1 VVPAIGLAILAARL
15 REHEVKI
22 YDLNHQ
28 PTLDLNADVVGVTDL
43 YANHANAIDIM
54 RAAKEESATTVIGG
68 PNVSFLAERILR
80 NNPFV
85 DYAIVADGEDA
96 LPALLAGNKPENI
109 PNLVFRDGERI
120 VRNPR
125 QRVRM
130 DTLFDLDD
138 VVGLDIDPGKLY
150 TINAIRGCAKAEKE
164 GRCSFCSL
172 DLALNVMDP
181 ALVWEQIGILNSKYG
196 LTRFFEAGDT
206 FMVGKFPE
214 KLLAARPSRLENTSF
229 RVYASADEI
238 TPESSKLLAALHVE
252 EIFVGVESYNDRI
265 LEQAGKGYRTADIDN
280 AITLLHEQGI
290 RLHLPFI
297 YGLPGETLE
306 TAEATFRFAEEH
318 ANAGRLHRVISALA
332 VPFPGTQLFEDIRTD
347 PQAAA
352 SYPGDLD
359 RDDQFDYQ
367 ALIRLNLQHFTTL
380 DFNEGNR
387 LVERTM
393 KLCPAGH
400 RTSFD
405 YNR

>member
-252 EIFVGVESYNDRI
+252 EILSASRVTTIEFLNKQEKVIVQQILITQSLCCTNKESDCTCLSSTACRVKRLRPQKPHSGLQKNMQTLVGFIASSAHLQFHFLARNYSRIFVQIRKQQHPI
-265 LEQAGKGYRTADIDN
+265 LATLTEMTSL
-280 AITLLHEQGI
+280 ITK
-290 RLHLPFI
+290 R
-297 YGLPGETLE
+297 
-306 TAEATFRFAEEH
+306 
-318 ANAGRLHRVISALA
+318 
-332 VPFPGTQLFEDIRTD
+332 
-347 PQAAA
+347 
-352 SYPGDLD
+352 
-359 RDDQFDYQ
+359 
-367 ALIRLNLQHFTTL
+367 
-380 DFNEGNR
+380 
-387 LVERTM
+387 
-393 KLCPAGH
+393 
-400 RTSFD
+400 
-405 YNR
+405 